1 MPWSNGVFTRVHNW
15 VGDRDAQIK
24 IKADRHDA
32 EDDNLATGL
41 NLALLKDGT
50 NAATANL
57 NLGNKKITGLANGT
71 AATDAVAFGQLSA
84 AGVAEDDVML
94 LDGTNI
100 MTAPL
105 QMGAQKI
112 TNLAAG
118 VAASDA
124 VTVSQLTSAS
134 DGVAS
139 NLVMLLSGTQS
150 MGAALQMGTQKITG
164 LANGTAATDA
174 ATFGQLPTAPD
185 VFADD
190 VMLLDGTNPMTAALQ
205 MGTQKITGLANGTA
219 ATDAATFGQL
229 PTAPNVFADDV
240 MLLDGTNIM
249 TANLVMNSNKITG
262 LTTGTA
268 ATDAANVGQLPAITN
283 TAARPSGL
291 LEGGLWVKTVDATE
305 WQLLMKHGAVDINIS
320 TINIEDD
327 VNGTLDSMSSSIESL
342 ENGILLRKI
351 TTKVIKTQSITSV
364 GAAVIVGGA
373 GGFEIST
380 TVVSATSSFI
390 VEVEWMGDCNTAD
403 ITGFGIWV
411 ATTGNYAD
419 TQTFEGGSGDG
430 FISTVPEGSSG
441 SFRLITAHIKAA
453 HTHGLAVGTA
463 VKYALIAHTHSG
475 SILSLYTNRSSAG
488 TGVSN
493 PTGLSLMTL
502 TEVEL

>member
-150 MGAALQMGTQKITG
+150 MG
-164 LANGTAATDA
+164 
-174 ATFGQLPTAPD
+174 
-185 VFADD
+185 
-190 VMLLDGTNPMTAALQ
+190 AALQ